1 MSHLTR
7 PNVSSVH
14 SLLERPEVFPEPE
27 KCPWCQEPTLD
38 TYTHRYRSGEV
49 VVKDRQLHIPCL
61 LKQLCKDGMC
71 FCPATNTPLDVPG
84 IIQLFTPRLL
94 KMINEE
100 QVAAAPEIPICD
112 NDEALQARQL
122 ERLKVRVTSVLP
134 ALPNVLGAVGES
146 AGFMRS
152 DYEKDAFHDRDSPWQ
167 STWLTGTGRFNL
179 SDALNLLGHPSGYV
193 PTNRIRRWNLGFQNC
208 GNGQWVERREKS
220 MPFFVD
226 EPDQGV
232 DDMVTPMPTFQMQP
246 LRAHKVEAMERRARG
261 DSDQGDRS
269 RTTAFHGD
277 PSWERCDTLLKHMA
291 GPSGFPWLSSTL
303 SSAAGEGGAM
313 IEARF
318 HSLLRAVPLLPVAM
332 AARAFSYI
340 INAMFLIKQ
349 RCVALHTTGGYI
361 PNVVLPERPIPAANL
376 PPGAIP
382 AGSDEHGDGSD
393 ELHPMVLGDDE

>member
-1 MSHLTR
+1 M
-7 PNVSSVH
+7 
-14 SLLERPEVFPEPE
+14 FPEPE
-27 KCPWCQEPTLD
+27 KCPFCLEPTLD
-38 TYTHRYRSGEV
+38 TYTHRYRSGDGLLME
-49 VVKDRQLHIPCL
+49 RQLHIPCL

-71 FCPATNTPLDVPG
+71 FCPTTNTPLDVPG

-94 KMINEE
+94 KMVNEE
-100 QVAAAPEIPICD
+100 QVAAAPGFPICD

-134 ALPNVLGAVGES
+134 ALPNVLGAVEES

-179 SDALNLLGHPSGYV
+179 SGALNLLGHPSGYV
-193 PTNRIRRWNLGFQNC
+193 PTNKFRRWNLGFQNC
-208 GNGQWVERREKS
+208 GNGQWVERGEES
-220 MPFFVD
+220 MSFFVD
-226 EPDQGV
+226 VPNQGV
-232 DDMVTPMPTFQMQP
+232 DDMVTPMPPFQMQP
-246 LRAHKVEAMERRARG
+246 LCAHKVEAMERRARG
-261 DSDQGDRS
+261 DSDQGGRS
-269 RTTAFHGD
+269 PTIAFHGD

-291 GPSGFPWLSSTL
+291 GPRGFPWLSSTL

-318 HSLLRAVPLLPVAM
+318 HSLLRAVPLLVRAIALERHCPEEECM
-332 AARAFSYI
+332 QIAARAFSYI

-361 PNVVLPERPIPAANL
+361 PNVVLPEHPIPAANL
-376 PPGAIP
+376 PPRAIP

-393 ELHPMVLGDDE
+393 EHHPMVLGDEE